1 MVKWVMKN
9 GDETACPTSVPL
21 PGEGGAASFTK
32 TTAQAKSGKKPN
44 WRCGAPNGNQ
54 NARKPV
60 HALSALQA
68 HVRSLKKRARAAIR
82 AADAKPG

>member
-1 MVKWVMKN
+1 VQ
-9 GDETACPTSVPL
+9 G
-21 PGEGGAASFTK
+21 
-32 TTAQAKSGKKPN
+32 GKKPN

-68 HVRSLKKRARAAIR
+68 RVRALKKQARAAIR
-82 AADAKPG
+82 AADAKSGRC